1 MDDETKDI
9 TTNEEEQNSENTTA
23 NENASVPDG
32 SPSAPESDGE
42 AHSDYKPVNRFDAAA
57 VHHLS
62 GMYQNWF
69 LDYAS
74 YVILERAVPHIEDGL
89 KPVQRRILHS
99 MKRMDDGRY
108 NKVANIVGH
117 TMQFHPHGDASIG
130 DALVQ
135 MGQKDLLIDTQG
147 NWGNILTGDRAAA
160 PRYIEA
166 RLSKFAL
173 DVVFNP
179 KTTEWQLSYDG
190 RNKEP
195 ITLPAKFPLLLA
207 QGAEGIAVGLSS
219 KILPHNFNDICD
231 AAIKYLHRQEFR
243 LYPDFPTGGS
253 IDVSKYNDGQ
263 RGGVLKVRA
272 KIEKLDNKTLVIRD
286 LPFTKTVSTLCES
299 ITKAIEK
306 GKIKAKNVTD
316 LTSANVEVQVHLSP
330 GISSDKTID
339 ALYAFSDCEINLSPN
354 CCVIEDNKPQ
364 FLTVSDVLRHS
375 VDRTL
380 ALLRQELEIRRH
392 ELMEQ
397 MHFASL
403 EKIFIEERIYKG
415 RPFENANST
424 DELCEYIDERLTPF
438 YAQMIREVTKDD
450 ILRLLEIKMQR
461 IAKFS
466 KDRADELIARIQAEI
481 EEIDQKLANM
491 TEVTADWFQYLK
503 DKYGAEHP
511 RLTEIKNFD
520 TIEAA
525 KVVEANE
532 KLYINR
538 QEGFIGTGMKKD
550 EFVCNCSDLDD
561 IIIFYKDGKYKV
573 IRVAEKIFVG
583 KNILHVAVF
592 KKNDSRTIY
601 NVVYRDGRQGQYFI
615 KRFNVTSM
623 TRDKEYDLTQGTPGS
638 RVIYFTSNPNGEA
651 EIIKITLDPT
661 AKVKKFFLEKDFSEV
676 IIKGRASKGN
686 LLTKQPVNRISLKSH
701 GHSTLGGRKV
711 WYDPDVNRL
720 NYDEH
725 GRFLGEFN
733 DDDQILVVLANGEFY
748 LSNFDLN
755 NHYEDNILRLEKYQ
769 SDKVWTAVLYDAD
782 QQGYPYL
789 KRFFMEASKRKQN
802 WLSENI
808 NSRLL
813 LLTDQAYPRIKVTF
827 GGNDSF
833 RDPLEIE
840 AEEFVGVK
848 GFKARGKR
856 LTTYAIASIEELE
869 PTRFPEKPEET
880 PEEEQPEEPE
890 EEQLEEPEIPEIPD
904 NPDNPEN
911 LENQDSSENS
921 QPTKPAKKPSR
932 KKDTGQLDLFDS
944 FDEE

>member
-231 AAIKYLHRQEFR
+231 AAIKYLHGQEFR

-392 ELMEQ
+392 ERMEQ

-466 KDRADELIARIQAEI
+466 NDKADELIARIQAEI

-755 NHYEDNILRLEKYQ
+755 NHYEDNILHLEKYQ

-890 EEQLEEPEIPEIPD
+890 EEQPEELEIPEIPD
-904 NPDNPEN
+904 NPEN
-911 LENQDSSENS
+911 LDSSENS